1 MKRSIVAAL
10 AAVFL
15 AIVGCAAVWLY
26 AKSADSRA
34 LAGQKPVAVLVA
46 TKRIPAGTSGAQIRD
61 GGYVETVSMPAST
74 LPPDAM
80 RKIDS
85 SLDKLV
91 VTSQVGARQLLLR
104 GTFGEQATVS
114 GGLALP
120 DGKLAVS
127 VPLAASAQVAGYI
140 VPGSKSTIF
149 DSFNA
154 VDARTPIPS
163 GEKLSSSKDAV
174 QTTRILMPKVEV
186 IAVGSR
192 GMANAITAESVHP
205 TAADG
210 TAAAAGGAAAQPAG
224 DMSGLLVTV
233 AVTQDEAER
242 LVHAVQTG
250 SLYLALVSD
259 QTTVSPGAGVNNHTL
274 FN

>member
-1 MKRSIVAAL
+1 MKRTIVAAL

-15 AIVGCAAVWLY
+15 AIVGCAAVWMY

-34 LAGQKPVAVLVA
+34 LAGKQARTVLVA
-46 TKRIPAGTSGAQIRD
+46 TKAIPAGTSGAQIRD
-61 GGYVETVSMPAST
+61 GGFVQAVHMPADS
-74 LPPDAM
+74 LPEDALP
-80 RKIDS
+80 KIDS

-91 VTSQVGARQLLLR
+91 LTSQVGARQLLLR
-104 GTFGEQATVS
+104 GVFGEEASVS
-114 GGLALP
+114 GGLPLP

-127 VPLAASAQVAGYI
+127 VKMAASEQVAGYI
-140 VPGSKSTIF
+140 VPGSKIAIF
-149 DSFNA
+149 DTFDA

-163 GEKLSSSKDAV
+163 GEKLSFTRDAP

-192 GMANAITAESVHP
+192 GMPNASTAQNANP
-205 TAADG
+205 AAGSAAGDGG
-210 TAAAAGGAAAQPAG
+210 TANQAAG

-233 AVTQDEAER
+233 AVTQEEAER

-250 SLYLALVSD
+250 TLYLALVNDS
-259 QTTVSPGAGVNNHTL
+259 TTVTPGPGVTNKSL